1 MVSDLDKPFESC
13 HISSQTEE
21 VLQLPYLP
29 PSILP
34 PSSNALQ
41 KTFSGGW
48 FGIII
53 PLAQWN
59 QMLFWNFEIAVVSF
73 VF

>member
-29 PSILP
+29 LYTT

-59 QMLFWNFEIAVVSF
+59 QMLFWNFETVVVSF
-73 VF
+73 VFD